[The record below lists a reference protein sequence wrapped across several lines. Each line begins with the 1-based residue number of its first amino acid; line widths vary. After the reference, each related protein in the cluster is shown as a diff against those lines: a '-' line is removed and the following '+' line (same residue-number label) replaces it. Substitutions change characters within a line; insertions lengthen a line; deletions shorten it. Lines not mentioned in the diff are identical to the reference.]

1 MHFATCR
8 VLQECPAA
16 QAPGGLRSPH
26 PGLRFVRGYSAI
38 WWLEGNPTAAAQE
51 GPPTCLY
58 LHSREPGLSRPLG
71 PCLDLRERPQAQGKC
86 DGNTGHGFRALTAT
100 HIFVTREEVCDHL
113 RCEKA
118 KECTWYEPLKRMC
131 K

>member
-8 VLQECPAA
+8 VLQECAAA

-26 PGLRFVRGYSAI
+26 PGLRFVGGYSAI

-58 LHSREPGLSRPLG
+58 LRSREPGLSRSLG
-71 PCLDLRERPQAQGKC
+71 RAWTFGNVLKLRASGMGIQ
-86 DGNTGHGFRALTAT
+86 DTGSGR
-100 HIFVTREEVCDHL
+100 
-113 RCEKA
+113 
-118 KECTWYEPLKRMC
+118 
-131 K
+131 